1 MCNVVTGR
9 VGIGI
14 MGEGESKVWAGV
26 SGSLLRPST
35 GAGMAEGEAGSEESG
50 MMISLVRE

>member
-14 MGEGESKVWAGV
+14 MGDGESKVWAGV
-26 SGSLLRPST
+26 SGRLLRPSAE
-35 GAGMAEGEAGSEESG
+35 AGMAEGEAGSEESG
-50 MMISLVRE
+50 MVISVVRE